1 MVDLAEVRGRT
12 DEVASAL
19 NEARAVLGRVENL
32 LNEETVDQE
41 LTRRLKDVESFG
53 RSAGRVSQ
61 LEQDAGPKRRAAWE
75 TEEPRAVA
83 ASDDADAA
91 LGSAFRSA
99 QGEAGT
105 ISAKLSE
112 PSKDMSGLRDGLRTS
127 SEKLQNAMKH
137 ADALDRMEGYDGPKG
152 QLSNVQGVKSIVDEA
167 EKGVAEAAARIG
179 AARTIGNRFE
189 QDPPVI
195 KSGQL
200 AEQITSTRH
209 KLGSELS
216 GAQDRVREVRGPVGR
231 TKADVAKATD
241 QAIGAAV
248 TAKDAEKAG
257 DELAKNVQAG
267 TTPRPAST
275 QHTESQH
282 TQSQHTQSSSQ
293 QDLHRRLGGKAQD
306 SGVQR

>member
-12 DEVASAL
+12 HEVALAL

-41 LTRRLKDVESFG
+41 LRLRLKDVESFG
-53 RSAGRVSQ
+53 RSVGRVSE
-61 LEQDAGPKRRAAWE
+61 LEQDAGRKRRAAWE

-91 LGSAFRSA
+91 LGSAFRSST
-99 QGEAGT
+99 GEAGT
-105 ISAKLSE
+105 ISARLSE
-112 PSKDMSGLRDGLRTS
+112 PSKDMARLRDDLRGS

-137 ADALDRMEGYDGPKG
+137 TDALDRLEGYDGPKG
-152 QLSNVQGVKSIVDEA
+152 QLKNVSDVKSIVDEA
-167 EKGVAEAAARIG
+167 EKGVSEAAARIES
-179 AARTIGNRFE
+179 ARTIAARFE
-189 QDPPVI
+189 QDPPAI
-195 KSGQL
+195 KSGDL

-216 GAQDRVREVRGPVGR
+216 GAQDRVREVRGSVGR
-231 TKADVAKATD
+231 AKADVAKATD

-275 QHTESQH
+275 QHT
-282 TQSQHTQSSSQ
+282 QSQHAESSSQ